1 MLVCFDVLLV
11 CFQVVKGLTVSEG
24 EAVLSPEVA
33 LKLLV
38 QELVL
43 VCMGE

>member
-1 MLVCFDVLLV
+1 MLVCFGLHLV
-11 CFQVVKGLTVSEG
+11 CFQVVKGLTVCEG

-33 LKLLV
+33 LKPLVHELL
-38 QELVL
+38 L